1 MKKNY
6 HLLSVGVIALVLTN
20 CSKDNDTVTVQ
31 DADINFSFDYT
42 KKDSR
47 LRLGQAQFTSEEIA
61 EAEKAFATTLANAQ
75 GARNKTVAAATFLVS
90 MKYAI
95 PYAHR
100 YYMSDGIY
108 DYVGRYTKKG
118 LFLNEIKDAN
128 GTHKPWGKLV
138 PTHPKFDRSQVKGLG
153 DNYENGLNCS
163 SFVTWALYNGG
174 AVEGIDVNTLNK
186 YIAANYP
193 EFPNAYTVTLKQGID
208 NIRVGDLI
216 GFNKAHIAMVIG
228 VKGNHIIY
236 ASAEGGS
243 VHPGEGLRYRYFDK
257 QTTNLDTFTYKYIV
271 KMEKVYND

>member
-1 MKKNY
+1 MKRMY
-6 HLLSVGVIALVLTN
+6 LLSVGFLAFALAN
-20 CSKDNDTVTVQ
+20 CSKDNDPVTIQ
-31 DADINFSFDYT
+31 DANINFSFDYT
-42 KKDSR
+42 KKDNR
-47 LRLGQAQFTSEEIA
+47 LRLGQAQYTSEEIA
-61 EAEKAFATTLANAQ
+61 KAEKDFATTLANAQ
-75 GARNKTVAAATFLVS
+75 GARNKTVVAATFLVS

-100 YYMSDGIY
+100 YYMSAGSY

-118 LFLNEIKDAN
+118 IFLREIKDAN

-153 DNYENGLNCS
+153 DSYENGLNCS

-174 AVEGIDVNTLNK
+174 AVDGIDVNTLNK

-193 EFPNAYTVTLKQGID
+193 EFPNAYTVTLKEGIN

-228 VKGNHIIY
+228 VKGDNIIY

-243 VHPGEGLRYRYFDK
+243 VHPGEGLRYRYFNRK
-257 QTTNLDTFTYKYIV
+257 TTNFDTFAYKYIV
-271 KMEKVYND
+271 KMEKVYKD